1 MITVDQQMWT
11 TLAGLASLVLV
22 LLGYLGAMKRDLI
35 AAIGKVEYR
44 LDTKIDGA
52 RTELK
57 TDIAALDTKIDGAR
71 TELKTDIAALD
82 TKIDGARTELK
93 TDIAAL
99 DTKIDG
105 ARTELKT
112 DIAALDTKTDG
123 MRTELRNEIA
133 ASHID
138 LKTDIGKVEDRLTAI
153 ESRTYDI
160 STRLPPAP
168 ASTSR

>member
-1 MITVDQQMWT
+1 MDQQMWT

-44 LDTKIDGA
+44 
-52 RTELK
+52 
-57 TDIAALDTKIDGAR
+57 
-71 TELKTDIAALD
+71 LD

>member
-1 MITVDQQMWT
+1 VDQQMWT

-44 LDTKIDGA
+44 
-52 RTELK
+52 
-57 TDIAALDTKIDGAR
+57 LDTKIDGAR